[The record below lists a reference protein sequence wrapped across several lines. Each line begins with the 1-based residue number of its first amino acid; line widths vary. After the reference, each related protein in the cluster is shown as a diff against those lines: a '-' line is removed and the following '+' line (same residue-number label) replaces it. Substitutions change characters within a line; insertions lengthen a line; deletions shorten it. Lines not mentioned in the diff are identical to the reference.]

1 MPKSTAAPEKSATAV
16 QAPRKSIDVDIAKEL
31 KAAITAL
38 APAAKRLTVAL
49 AKLDPKKIPSGT
61 ASDLLYDLRQVARQL
76 SGIPSAVEDLVTS
89 AIKLLEEHFIN
100 TLATDNSTGLQGARS
115 RVQVTDSVVPV
126 IKPEDWNKFYAY
138 VAKTK
143 QWELLGHK
151 VSTEAIRERWAQKR
165 QVKFVGVFH
174 AKRVSV
180 TKLGG
185 K

>member
-1 MPKSTAAPEKSATAV
+1 
-16 QAPRKSIDVDIAKEL
+16 
-31 KAAITAL
+31 
-38 APAAKRLTVAL
+38 
-49 AKLDPKKIPSGT
+49 
-61 ASDLLYDLRQVARQL
+61 
-76 SGIPSAVEDLVTS
+76 VTS